1 MTERSSLV
9 HCRSCL
15 GHLNGSDQSSRMATR
30 VFGTVFGVRSG
41 CSKGANEGA
50 GVESIHIESLAKM
63 SS

>member
-1 MTERSSLV
+1 MTERSSRI

-15 GHLNGSDQSSRMATR
+15 GHLNGSDQSNKMATR

-41 CSKGANEGA
+41 LSRGANEGA
-50 GVESIHIESLAKM
+50 GVESIHIESLARM